1 MLKVTPGKAVKSAAA
16 SALDLP
22 PTILSMVGID
32 TSNHAFDRTD
42 RSRDLYSPE
51 KLVLYE
57 NLLAFSAAPY

>member
-1 MLKVTPGKAVKSAAA
+1 MTPGKVVKSAAA
-16 SALDLP
+16 SALDLL

-32 TSNHAFDRTD
+32 ISDYAFDGID

-57 NLLAFSAAPY
+57 NSLAFSAAPYEGT